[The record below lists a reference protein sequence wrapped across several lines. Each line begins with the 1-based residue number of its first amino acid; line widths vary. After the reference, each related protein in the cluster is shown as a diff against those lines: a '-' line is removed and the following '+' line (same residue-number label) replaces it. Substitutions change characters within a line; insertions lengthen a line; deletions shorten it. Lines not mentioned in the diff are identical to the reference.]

1 MTVAVVATINLTFHS
16 IDDDFRLT
24 FAIISLEA
32 DVFTFQFTENDSNLL
47 NFQSVSRNLTTM
59 LFLAI
64 ASIEVIFVQTDLL
77 ASFFVILRLRFRLLP
92 NHFPR
97 PKFEA

>member
-64 ASIEVIFVQTDLL
+64 APLKLYLPKQICWR
-77 ASFFVILRLRFRLLP
+77 ASL
-92 NHFPR
+92 
-97 PKFEA
+97 